1 MLTKADVLRVKVS
14 QANAKQQEI
23 QAHAQAE
30 VARANLIGAIGVS
43 LDDES
48 VQFAEPATL
57 LAEAKAP
64 LPDAKTAQRTAAAQR
79 PELQQR
85 KSSAES
91 AHHTAKARGF
101 ALLPDFDFEGGYLHF
116 DGQTF
121 NAKNSGYVGVKA
133 QWAVWEWGASF
144 YAHKAATAK
153 ADAADLAEKDMAR
166 QIGVEIASDLAQATS
181 AAAAVDVAQQTIE
194 SAEEAYRVTKA
205 GLQAGTATTTDL
217 LDAQSALTQA
227 RLNLTRAQYEDALTR
242 VTLKRGLGTH

>member
-1 MLTKADVLRVKVS
+1 VLTKADVLRVKVS

-144 YAHKAATAK
+144 YAHKAATAE

-166 QIGVEIASDLAQATS
+166 QIGV
-181 AAAAVDVAQQTIE
+181 TIE